1 MAHAYD
7 PCARGSIEAAGAIVS
22 GRPSGGWRVLAGTVL
37 GSSLA
42 FIDSSAVNLT
52 LPVIQQRLGGGLAA
66 AQWIVNAYALML
78 GALVLAG
85 GAAADRYGRKRV
97 FLVGVV
103 LFAAA
108 SAGCGLAPSLPI
120 LTVARALQGVA
131 GAILT
136 PASLALLG
144 ASFDDKARGQAVGV
158 WAGASGL
165 MSAIG
170 PVLGGWLAGVVSWRA
185 VFAINL
191 PLAAVAVWLVVTGGR
206 ESRAEESGP
215 VDWAGAATATAGL
228 GLLTWALTE
237 APKSGPQP
245 AVLAAVG
252 IGVTLLAVFVVIEAR
267 ATNPLMP
274 LGLFKSARFSGLN
287 GFTLLLYAAFGG
299 ALFLLPFELIR
310 VHRYPPAVAGAA
322 LLPLSIGLAVLS
334 PLSGR
339 LVSRFGARPMLFCGG
354 LIVGLGFSLLAW
366 RAGDPVYWTGPFP
379 GLVFLAL
386 GMGTAVAPLTGAV
399 LSAVPAE
406 REGAASGINNAVARI
421 AGLFSVALA
430 GFVLGGADAASIATG
445 YRAAMLAAAVGAAA
459 AAVVAFLTA
468 GGADHQLRPHSGKAG
483 QASSAGRRADPRPSR
498 ARRPPR
504 SARS

>member
-1 MAHAYD
+1 MAYAQD
-7 PCARGSIEAAGAIVS
+7 PCARGSIQAAGAVVS
-22 GRPSGGWRVLAGTVL
+22 AAPRRGDWRVLAGTVL

-97 FLVGVV
+97 FIVGVV

-108 SAGCGLAPSLPI
+108 SAACGLAPNLPSLI
-120 LTVARALQGVA
+120 AARALQGVA
-131 GAILT
+131 AAILT

-170 PVLGGWLAGVVSWRA
+170 PVLGGWLVQAVSWRA
-185 VFAINL
+185 VFAINI
-191 PLAAVAVWLVVTGGR
+191 PLAALAVWLVAIGAK
-206 ESRAEESGP
+206 ESRGEETGP

-237 APKSGPQP
+237 APKMGAQP
-245 AVLAAVG
+245 TVLTA
-252 IGVTLLAVFVVIEAR
+252 GVAGLTLLAAFLTIEAR
-267 ATNPLMP
+267 AANPLMP
-274 LGLFKSARFSGLN
+274 LGLFKSRRFSGLN

-310 VHRYPPAVAGAA
+310 VHGYPPASAGAA
-322 LLPLSIGLAVLS
+322 LLPLSVGLAVLS

-339 LVSRFGARPMLFCGG
+339 LASRFGARPMLFAGG
-354 LIVGLGFSLLAW
+354 LIVGGGFALLAW
-366 RAGDPVYWTGPFP
+366 RAGDAGYWTGPFA
-379 GLVFLAL
+379 GLVLVAL
-386 GMGTAVAPLTGAV
+386 GMGTAVAPLTDGV

-421 AGLFSVALA
+421 AGLLAVALA
-430 GFVLGGADAASIATG
+430 GFVLGGADAASIAMG
-445 YRAAMLAAAVGAAA
+445 YRVATLIAAAGAAA
-459 AAVVAFLTA
+459 AAVIGLLTA
-468 GGADHQLRPHSGKAG
+468 GGAHGAAKR
-483 QASSAGRRADPRPSR
+483 GRHPR
-498 ARRPPR
+498 
-504 SARS
+504 